1 MPDNKPVS
9 DNAAPTVIE
18 NPWRRLREYTDAR
31 IGLGRAGISL
41 PTRELLEFQLA
52 HARARD
58 AVHFPLDVAALVDE
72 LKPILAPKLPGDP
85 IVLHSEA
92 EDRYTYLQ
100 RPDLGRVL
108 SDEAQEQL
116 SAVADRDKGFDLAL
130 VVVDGL
136 SSSAVQSNAVPFL
149 TAFLQALEQDERD
162 WTLAPVTV
170 VEQGRVAIGDVIGA
184 SLKARAV
191 AVLIGERPGLSA
203 PDSLGIYLTW
213 APGPAM
219 TDANR
224 NCISNVRPAGLGF
237 EQASQ
242 RLLYLLH
249 EAHRL
254 KLSGVGLKDRTEEV
268 VVDNTQTNRNFLAN

>member
-1 MPDNKPVS
+1 MSDELTPDKITP
-9 DNAAPTVIE
+9 AVIQ

-41 PTRELLEFQLA
+41 PTQEMLEFQLA

-58 AVHFPLDVAALVDE
+58 AVHFPLDVTALVEE
-72 LKPILAPKLPGDP
+72 LKSIRVPQMPDDP
-85 IVLHSEA
+85 VVLHSQA

-100 RPDLGRVL
+100 RPDLGRAL
-108 SDEAQEQL
+108 SEVTQAKLEAI
-116 SAVADRDKGFDLAL
+116 ADHDNGFDLA
-130 VVVDGL
+130 VVIVDGL
-136 SSSAVQSNAVPFL
+136 SSSAVQNNAVPFMK
-149 TAFLQALEQDERD
+149 AFLRDLEQDD
-162 WTLAPVTV
+162 QSWSLAPVTV

-184 SLKARAV
+184 CLKARAV
-191 AVLIGERPGLSA
+191 AVLIGERPGLSS

-213 APGPAM
+213 GPRPAM

-224 NCISNVRPAGLGF
+224 NCISNVRPAGLRF

-242 RLLYLLH
+242 RLLYLLR

-254 KLSGVGLKDRTEEV
+254 KVSGVGLKDRTEEV
-268 VVDNTQTNRNFLAN
+268 VIDNTQTNKNFLTN